1 MFINYAHRGAS
12 AYRPENTLISF
23 RYGVE
28 LGANGIELDLQ
39 ETKDGKIVIFH
50 DDIIDNKC
58 NGTGKI
64 IDYTYEELYNMDFG
78 LWKGEEFRG
87 TKLCLFEDFA
97 REFLEKDLTFAIEI
111 KSDNIEKKALEIIY
125 KYKKHDN
132 IYITSF
138 KIEVLNKVR
147 LLDKKIKLSWL
158 IDEPIN
164 NRNIKKL
171 LSVQGNQIA
180 PSAKN
185 VTSEGIELAR
195 ENGVG
200 VRLWGVS
207 DEEVMRKVYPLAPEG
222 MTVNFPDKL
231 KNLLDE
237 MNVNKEKVL

>member
-12 AYRPENTLISF
+12 AYRPENTLSSF

-50 DDIIDNKC
+50 DDTIEKKC
-58 NGTGKI
+58 GGTGKI

-78 LWKGEEFRG
+78 FWKDEKFRG
-87 TKLCLFEDFA
+87 TKICLFEDFA

-111 KSDNIEKKALEIIY
+111 KSDNIEKQVLDIIY

-138 KIEVLNKVR
+138 KIDVLEKVR
-147 LLDKKIKLSWL
+147 LLDDKIKLSWL
-158 IDEPIN
+158 IKEPIN
-164 NRNIKKL
+164 EENIKKL
-171 LSVQGNQIA
+171 LSIQGNQIA
-180 PSAKN
+180 PKAKN
-185 VTSEGIELAR
+185 ITREGLKLASK
-195 ENGVG
+195 NGIG
-200 VRLWGVS
+200 VRLWGIS
-207 DEEVMRKVYPLAPEG
+207 DEEIMRKVYPLAPEG

-231 KNLLDE
+231 KKLLDE
-237 MNVNKEKVL
+237 MPSTTR

>member
-78 LWKGEEFRG
+78 FWKGEEFRG
-87 TKLCLFEDFA
+87 TKICLFEAFA
-97 REFLEKDLTFAIEI
+97 KEFLAKDLTFAIEI
-111 KSDNIEKKALEIIY
+111 KSNNIEQQVLDIIY

-138 KIEVLNKVR
+138 KMEVLEKVR
-147 LLDKKIKLSWL
+147 LLDKKIKISWL
-158 IDEPIN
+158 IKEPIN
-164 NRNIKKL
+164 EENIKKL
-171 LSVQGNQIA
+171 LSIQGNQIA

-185 VTSEGIELAR
+185 VTCEGIELAR
-195 ENGVG
+195 KNKIG
-200 VRLWGVS
+200 VRLWGIS
-207 DEEVMRKVYPLAPEG
+207 DEEVMRKAYPLSPEG

-231 KNLLDE
+231 KGLLDE
-237 MNVNKEKVL
+237 MRSKIR